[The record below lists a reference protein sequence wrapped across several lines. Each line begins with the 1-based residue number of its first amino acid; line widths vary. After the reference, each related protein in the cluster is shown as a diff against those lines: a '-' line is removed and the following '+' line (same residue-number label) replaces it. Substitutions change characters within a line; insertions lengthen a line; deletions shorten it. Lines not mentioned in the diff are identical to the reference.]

1 MTLRSGV
8 ADSIIPSENS
18 CLIEIL
24 VLGHG
29 SHLCK
34 SEDLIKCKCLL
45 TQILCVWVPLLVACR
60 RVHGN
65 MEMAD
70 SIIPFENSCLIE
82 ILVLGHA
89 SHLCKSEDFIK
100 CKCLLTQILCVWV
113 HHYSVLTGEYMVM

>member
-24 VLGHG
+24 VLGHA
-29 SHLCK
+29 SHLCE

-45 TQILCVWVPLLVACR
+45 TQILFVWVPLLSACR

-65 MEMAD
+65 LEMREPCCRID
-70 SIIPFENSCLIE
+70 YW
-82 ILVLGHA
+82 
-89 SHLCKSEDFIK
+89 K
-100 CKCLLTQILCVWV
+100 LTLK
-113 HHYSVLTGEYMVM
+113 M